1 VSDQYEAVVIET
13 DDGKLVTGRIVNLN
27 GDTMMVMTNMMDPN
41 DLTGI
46 NRRKVESVTPAKNSM
61 MPAGLIDTL
70 KEDEILDLL
79 AYLLSRGNPEAPM
92 FK

>member
-1 VSDQYEAVVIET
+1 MVIET

-27 GDTMMVMTNMMDPN
+27 GDNMMVMTNMMEPN
-41 DLTGI
+41 NLTGI
-46 NRRKVESVTPAKNSM
+46 NRRKVESVNPAKNSM

-70 KEDEILDLL
+70 KEDEIMDLL
-79 AYLLSRGNPEAPM
+79 AYLLSRGDAKSPM